1 MSDMRIQGNF
11 KPLGASLNLPTPG
24 QAPGQSGEAGKP
36 FGQVLSESLTE
47 VNNLQLKADTAVENL
62 ASGKSTNIHETM
74 IAISKADLAFRMTL
88 QVRNKV
94 IEAYQEVMR
103 MNV

>member
-1 MSDMRIQGNF
+1 MADMRIQGNF
-11 KPLGASLNLPTPG
+11 KPLGASLNLP
-24 QAPGQSGEAGKP
+24 APGQNKETGKP

-62 ASGKSTNIHETM
+62 ASGKGKSIHETM

>member
-1 MSDMRIQGNF
+1 MADMRIQGNF
-11 KPLGASLNLPTPG
+11 KPLGASLNVPT
-24 QAPGQSGEAGKP
+24 QAQGAAAAAKP
-36 FGQVLSESLTE
+36 FGQVLSESITE
-47 VNNLQLKADTAVENL
+47 VNNLQLQADTAVENL
-62 ASGKSTNIHETM
+62 ASGKSQNIHETM
-74 IAISKADLAFRMTL
+74 IAINKADLAFRMTM